1 MSIRLLLI
9 LTLFLVSI
17 NAADANAT
25 APKSNGL
32 ETKKGDKEEKKD
44 DSKMKVAGLYET
56 NKVANVKSL
65 KGNHPVSKPKP
76 FIELPPNF
84 SDLLFRQ

>member
-1 MSIRLLLI
+1 M
-9 LTLFLVSI
+9 VSVT
-17 NAADANAT
+17 ADDKNAT
-25 APKSNGL
+25 KAKSNGL

-65 KGNHPVSKPKP
+65 KGNHPVSK
-76 FIELPPNF
+76 FYLSF
-84 SDLLFRQ
+84 CSCSLLKLTCC

>member
-9 LTLFLVSI
+9 LTLLVVNI
-17 NAADANAT
+17 NAADDKNAT
-25 APKSNGL
+25 KAKSNGL
-32 ETKKGDKEEKKD
+32 ETKKGDKEDKKD

-65 KGNHPVSKPKP
+65 KGNHPVS
-76 FIELPPNF
+76 I
-84 SDLLFRQ
+84 

>member
-1 MSIRLLLI
+1 MSIRLLLLLGI
-9 LTLFLVSI
+9 LLASVS
-17 NAADANAT
+17 AADDKAA
-25 APKSNGL
+25 AKGKSNGL

-65 KGNHPVSKPKP
+65 KGNHPVSQ
-76 FIELPPNF
+76 ELTF
-84 SDLLFRQ
+84 VCTDQR